1 MKQAIFLATLCCAVA
16 VSAAVVNL
24 KKGANPVVVDC
35 GENDTV
41 VVTIK
46 ER

>member
-24 KKGANPVVVDC
+24 KKGANPVVEC